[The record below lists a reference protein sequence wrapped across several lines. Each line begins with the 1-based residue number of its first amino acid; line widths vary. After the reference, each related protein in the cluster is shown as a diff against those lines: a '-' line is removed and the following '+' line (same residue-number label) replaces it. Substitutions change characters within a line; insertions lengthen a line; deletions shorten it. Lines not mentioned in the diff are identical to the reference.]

1 MMRYVK
7 VLGTDQLPPGGKQ
20 KVTLEGKT
28 LLLTNVD
35 GAVYAIDNRC
45 PHMGGSLFE
54 GKLEGDTITCPR
66 HHTVFS
72 VKTGS
77 VVQNGSIAFLRLKV
91 ADTKAYS
98 TKTEGGDILVGIE

>member
-1 MMRYVK
+1 MRYVK
-7 VLGTDQLPPGGKQ
+7 VTSADQLPPGGKQ

-54 GKLEGDTITCPR
+54 GKLEGETITCPR
-66 HHTVFS
+66 HHTVFN
-72 VKTGS
+72 VKTGA
-77 VVQNGSIAFLRLKV
+77 VVQNGSIAFLHLKV
-91 ADTKAYS
+91 ADTRAYPA
-98 TKTEGGDILVGIE
+98 KIEGGDVLVGVE